1 MGGPP
6 TTYKEGT
13 AMAWGILMTAVAMFG
28 MFALVIHEAST
39 YEEAPKEEMRESD
52 DYPKA
57 A

>member
-1 MGGPP
+1 
-6 TTYKEGT
+6 
-13 AMAWGILMTAVAMFG
+13 MAWGILMATVTIFG

-39 YEEAPKEEMRESD
+39 YEEESAEEVQESD

>member
-1 MGGPP
+1 
-6 TTYKEGT
+6 
-13 AMAWGILMTAVAMFG
+13 MAWGILMTAVTMFG
-28 MFALVIHEAST
+28 MFALAIHEAST